1 MTPCRLFRRLRWW
14 AIALL
19 TLFLT
24 VQWSPYGALA
34 AWSTAAERAGS
45 GSLVGRAVAEGRI
58 ALDAGISP
66 QLAAVSNAAS
76 TGQDGLAFNPDSLLA
91 QLQQL
96 PGGTL
101 SLPDF
106 DPAVNTF
113 QFSNQELIEAIDL
126 QRNAAAWEE
135 VMTEQLQ
142 QLFGTQVCIGQEVRT
157 CVLTSAAQDWLK
169 TQLGRMTQGIS
180 EGMAAAVLSLWQPPP
195 PRIPWWQR
203 LVNFLLGRTVFGL
216 VRTLF
221 DLQTYIAN
229 LFLMQS
235 VPEVF
240 QQTQAIRDSRTPT
253 QILLSILNIFL
264 TGSGDPVT
272 IGIYRILEGLL
283 TEGHALTPYRIED
296 RGEGKYWVYV
306 YDSNYPA
313 GRPTSPADLHV
324 EFDTVAD
331 TWAYQ
336 PTPSAPAFKGDAQSK
351 TLDFTQLS
359 WRQPDTP
366 ATPGVT
372 GPFTCPFCSAAPVST
387 EPTAP
392 EPPLLP
398 VDITLTGEGQMTV
411 QPYGVEPAVLA
422 ASTAT
427 EQVALVP
434 FKGGLNRD
442 VPASYHLP
450 AESLDQPFQI
460 TLQGIATAVAKPAT
474 LQLTGPGYTANFEG
488 LTLAPDEALT
498 LYVVPNTTGPELTF
512 VTNRATE
519 IPKLSINLSDNTN
532 TYTFD
537 SSTPEGFS
545 LTERQVSRSSG
556 FELDGLKLPAG
567 KRVGLSAKGDLKR
580 LYFADDDL
588 ANSQYSLRV
597 NNRMVIRD
605 RIQLG
610 QTNPDFL
617 NYTLTYEED
626 LRARNIQVD
635 GQTQAFFDYEPAFV
649 DPANKPRQDLLAA
662 FEQRDFPITIAYEPL
677 TASAGEPGPLRILPS
692 GVDPI
697 GKRVFQG
704 ALRKQGKG

>member
-1 MTPCRLFRRLRWW
+1 MNPRCLFRRLRWG

-19 TLFLT
+19 ALLLT
-24 VQWSPYGALA
+24 VQWSSYSALTAWPQSVAVPRYGQTPGWA
-34 AWSTAAERAGS
+34 SRAYLTPRDGFD
-45 GSLVGRAVAEGRI
+45 
-58 ALDAGISP
+58 LDA
-66 QLAAVSNAAS
+66 
-76 TGQDGLAFNPDSLLA
+76 THLLA
-91 QLQQL
+91 QLHNL
-96 PGGTL
+96 PNGTI

-126 QRNAAAWEE
+126 QRNAADWEE

-142 QLFGTQVCIGQEVRT
+142 QLFGTQVCIGQEVRA

-169 TQLGRMTQGIS
+169 TQLGRMSQGIS
-180 EGMAAAVLSLWQPPP
+180 DGMAAAVLSLWQPPP

-203 LVNFLLGRTVFGL
+203 LINFLLGRTVFGL

-264 TGSGDPVT
+264 TGSRDPFTMGV
-272 IGIYRILEGLL
+272 YRILEGVL
-283 TEGHALTPYRIED
+283 TEGHSLTPYRIEE
-296 RGEGKYWVYV
+296 RGEGQYWVYV
-306 YDSNYPA
+306 YDSNYPV
-313 GRPTSPADLHV
+313 GRANSPTDLHM
-324 EFDTVAD
+324 EFDTLAN
-331 TWAYQ
+331 TWTYQ
-336 PTPSAPAFKGDAQSK
+336 PNASAPAFTGDAQSK
-351 TLDFTQLS
+351 TLDLTQLS
-359 WRQPDTP
+359 WRQPETP
-366 ATPGVT
+366 ATLELT
-372 GPFTCPFCSAAPVST
+372 GPFTCPFCAEESPSVAPTIPESAP
-387 EPTAP
+387 PTV
-392 EPPLLP
+392 

-411 QPYGVEPAVLA
+411 LPYSVEPATLA
-422 ASTAT
+422 AAPAT

-434 FKGGLNRD
+434 FKGGLNRE

-450 AESLDQPFQI
+450 AESLDRPFQI
-460 TLQGIATAVAKPAT
+460 RLTGIPTSRSEPST
-474 LQLTGPGYTANFEG
+474 LQLAGPGYTANFEG
-488 LTLAPDEALT
+488 LSMSASETLT
-498 LYVVPNTTGPELTF
+498 LYVVPNRTGPELTF

-519 IPKLSINLSDNTN
+519 IPKLSIHLSDSTN

-537 SSTPEGFS
+537 SSTPEEFS

-556 FELDGLKLPAG
+556 FELGGLKLPAG
-567 KRVGLSAKGDLKR
+567 KRVALSAKGDLKR

-588 ANSQYSLRV
+588 ANSQYGLTVR
-597 NNRMVIRD
+597 NRMVIRD

-635 GQTQAFFDYEPAFV
+635 GQTQAFFDYDPAFV
-649 DPANKPRQDLLAA
+649 DPSNKPRQELLAA

-677 TASAGEPGPLRILPS
+677 TASAGEAGPLRMVPS
-692 GVDPI
+692 GAEPI
-697 GKRVFQG
+697 DKRVFQG
-704 ALRKQGKG
+704 SLRKAGKGG